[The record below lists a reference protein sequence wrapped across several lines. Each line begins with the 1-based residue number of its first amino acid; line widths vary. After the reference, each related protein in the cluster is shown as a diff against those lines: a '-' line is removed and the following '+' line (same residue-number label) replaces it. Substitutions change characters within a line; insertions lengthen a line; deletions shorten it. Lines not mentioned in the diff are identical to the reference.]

1 MDLNNE
7 FEVPVGLD
15 EAWHV
20 LNDVERIAPC
30 LPGAQLQEIEG
41 DEFRGIVKVK
51 VGPITAQY
59 KGAAHFVEQNREEG
73 RVVIKGQGRD
83 TRGAGNANA
92 LITATMEP
100 VTDEL
105 TRVKIHTDLK
115 VTGKVAQFGRGVMAD
130 ISAKLIDQF
139 AARLEEEVRNN
150 PTPVDGAVGGTEP
163 GADGEKITPSDLAG
177 AMANA
182 ASSVSRNPAGTDS
195 AEAEVID
202 VTATAGVSSAST
214 TGSASAP
221 DSSGVRTIE
230 SPEVDAVDL
239 LDAAGSSMMKRA
251 LPVLGGVAIMVL
263 ARRFLR
269 RR

>member
-7 FEVPVGLD
+7 FEVPVGMD

-51 VGPITAQY
+51 VGPVTAQY
-59 KGAAHFVEQNREEG
+59 KGAAHFVEQNREAG
-73 RVVIKGQGRD
+73 RVVIKGEGRD
-83 TRGAGNANA
+83 IRGAGNANA
-92 LITATMEP
+92 LITATLES
-100 VTDEL
+100 VADDRTK
-105 TRVKIHTDLK
+105 VKIHTDLK

-139 AARLEEEVRNN
+139 AERLEVEVRSN
-150 PTPVDGAVGGTEP
+150 PTPVTPATPTPSTDAAE
-163 GADGEKITPSDLAG
+163 ERITPSDLAG

-182 ASSVSRNPAGTDS
+182 ASSVSRTPIEEPSAPAI
-195 AEAEVID
+195 EA
-202 VTATAGVSSAST
+202 TATPGVSS
-214 TGSASAP
+214 SAAAGDAAAP
-221 DSSGVRTIE
+221 DTSGVRKID
-230 SPEVDAVDL
+230 SPDVEAVDL

-251 LPVLGGVAIMVL
+251 LPVVGGLAVLVL
-263 ARRFLR
+263 ARRFIR